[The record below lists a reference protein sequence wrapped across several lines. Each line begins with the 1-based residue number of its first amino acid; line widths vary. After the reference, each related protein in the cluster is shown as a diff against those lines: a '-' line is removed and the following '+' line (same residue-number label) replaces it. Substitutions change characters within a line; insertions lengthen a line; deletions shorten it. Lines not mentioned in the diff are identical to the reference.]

1 MKKQLGMTLIE
12 LMIALVLG
20 LIITATAM
28 QLFLTGSINYNLQ
41 KAMTELQDNGNFGLN
56 YILKDIRLANL
67 DATQAIVN
75 DRNLFSGIVLTSF
88 PSYTGL
94 TADEQKL
101 QVANLPLNLTGDK
114 AGIKYLTHGEGQEGW
129 GGSTNINEYASDQLV
144 IQYKAFEAGAMD
156 CEGVAVTQSEIDKS
170 VFIIQRYFLRQDGGD
185 LALACDAGRY
195 ETLLENAD
203 LPTNI
208 TDFGGNGQ
216 VILRRVDHFHIL
228 LGIKDNVKDEFKY
241 VTVKDYMGTK
251 NTLVKDAASRP
262 RIMSIQIGA
271 LMRGFDAIP
280 EGQNVPDQFQILDQ
294 KVSLKTAAK
303 QKKYIREVVSQTIAL
318 RNGYGLM
325 EEL

>member
-20 LIITATAM
+20 LIITAAAM

-114 AGIKYLTHGEGQEGW
+114 AGIKYL
-129 GGSTNINEYASDQLV
+129 V
-144 IQYKAFEAGAMD
+144 
-156 CEGVAVTQSEIDKS
+156 
-170 VFIIQRYFLRQDGGD
+170 VF
-185 LALACDAGRY
+185 
-195 ETLLENAD
+195 
-203 LPTNI
+203 
-208 TDFGGNGQ
+208 
-216 VILRRVDHFHIL
+216 
-228 LGIKDNVKDEFKY
+228 
-241 VTVKDYMGTK
+241 
-251 NTLVKDAASRP
+251 
-262 RIMSIQIGA
+262 
-271 LMRGFDAIP
+271 
-280 EGQNVPDQFQILDQ
+280 Q
-294 KVSLKTAAK
+294 KVC
-303 QKKYIREVVSQTIAL
+303 
-318 RNGYGLM
+318 
-325 EEL
+325 

>member
-20 LIITATAM
+20 LIITAAAM

-56 YILKDIRLANL
+56 YILKDIRL
-67 DATQAIVN
+67 
-75 DRNLFSGIVLTSF
+75 
-88 PSYTGL
+88 
-94 TADEQKL
+94 
-101 QVANLPLNLTGDK
+101 ANLPLNLTGDK